1 MVRPATRILDRN
13 GELLYEVID
22 PNAGK
27 QIDLSLAAIPQACVD
42 ATLATEDRR
51 FFYHPGVDPIAIVR
65 ALWQNVAGGSVF
77 SGGSTLTQQLARSLL
92 LPIEERL
99 EQSLERKLREAWL
112 AFELERLYSKDELLA
127 LYLNQTYYGNFA
139 YGIEAAA
146 QVFFAKPAEQLSQ
159 AECALLAGLVQYPS
173 GYNPLLDPET
183 AKGRQL
189 TVLRLLR
196 DGGFLSAGE
205 MEQIAGEP
213 LVYRSHLFDIS
224 APHLVMTVQEAL
236 VARFGADRLR
246 EGGLTVTTTADLFLQ
261 RQAEATVQRRLR
273 QLTCQEPGFC
283 KGPVLTGRRIENAAA
298 VVLDSAGGD
307 VLAMVGSPDYFDP
320 RISGNVNAAL
330 SLRQPGSAIKPL
342 TYAAALDPQWSAR
355 AGVPP
360 LTAAS
365 ILPDL
370 PVTFQVPEP
379 DGSFSVYRPL
389 NYDRAFH
396 GPVSVRSAL
405 ANSYNIPAVTVLD
418 RIGVDTLRQLAG
430 QAGIRTFTGR
440 YGLALTLGGG
450 DVRLLELAAA
460 YGTLDDGR
468 SLTPRLLLRVE
479 DAATGELLFDAGDP
493 PAGQQVIAPETAWL
507 ITDILADDSAR
518 APAFGSHSILELPF
532 AAAVKTG
539 TTTDWRDNWTV
550 GYSTERVIGVW
561 VGNADNTPMLDVS
574 GVDGAGP
581 IWHDLMILAHDANPP
596 DFVQPP
602 AITDAL
608 ICAPSGLLPTPACPR
623 TRIEHFLAGSEPTVT
638 DNQFRSVVV
647 ERSTGLAAGSATP
660 PIDREE
666 RVFWYLPVPYHDWMQ
681 AQGIPLPPDTGPA
694 DATAANQFMA
704 ASPEM
709 MQAPGTTGPLVLRS
723 PTHRSRYQ
731 LHPGAPGAVQQIA
744 LSGYANDGGRWA
756 ALRFMVDGLA
766 VISADNARQLEG
778 WWPLQLGEHQVW
790 LEGERTAG
798 AGIERSEVATIT
810 VDPFSPPL
818 EGQVLQER

>member
-1 MVRPATRILDRN
+1 M
-13 GELLYEVID
+13 
-22 PNAGK
+22 
-27 QIDLSLAAIPQACVD
+27 
-42 ATLATEDRR
+42 
-51 FFYHPGVDPIAIVR
+51 
-65 ALWQNVAGGSVF
+65 
-77 SGGSTLTQQLARSLL
+77 
-92 LPIEERL
+92 
-99 EQSLERKLREAWL
+99 
-112 AFELERLYSKDELLA
+112 
-127 LYLNQTYYGNFA
+127 
-139 YGIEAAA
+139 
-146 QVFFAKPAEQLSQ
+146 
-159 AECALLAGLVQYPS
+159 
-173 GYNPLLDPET
+173 
-183 AKGRQL
+183 
-189 TVLRLLR
+189 
-196 DGGFLSAGE
+196 
-205 MEQIAGEP
+205 
-213 LVYRSHLFDIS
+213 
-224 APHLVMTVQEAL
+224 
-236 VARFGADRLR
+236 
-246 EGGLTVTTTADLFLQ
+246 
-261 RQAEATVQRRLR
+261 
-273 QLTCQEPGFC
+273 
-283 KGPVLTGRRIENAAA
+283 
-298 VVLDSAGGD
+298 
-307 VLAMVGSPDYFDP
+307 
-320 RISGNVNAAL
+320 
-330 SLRQPGSAIKPL
+330 
-342 TYAAALDPQWSAR
+342 
-355 AGVPP
+355 
-360 LTAAS
+360 
-365 ILPDL
+365 
-370 PVTFQVPEP
+370 
-379 DGSFSVYRPL
+379 
-389 NYDRAFH
+389 
-396 GPVSVRSAL
+396 
-405 ANSYNIPAVTVLD
+405 TVLD
-418 RIGVDTLRQLAG
+418 RIGVDSLRQLAG

-460 YGTLDDGR
+460 YGMLDDGR
-468 SLTPRLLLRVE
+468 TLAPRLLLRVE

-493 PAGQQVIAPETAWL
+493 TAGQQVIAPETAWL
-507 ITDILADDSAR
+507 VTDILADDSAR
-518 APAFGSHSILELPF
+518 APAFGSHSLLELPF

-574 GVDGAGP
+574 GVAGAGP
-581 IWHDLMILAHDANPP
+581 IWHDLMLLAHDANPP

-638 DNQFRSVVV
+638 DNQFRPVVV

-666 RVFWYLPVPYHDWMQ
+666 RVFWYLPVTYHDWMQ

-694 DATAANQFMA
+694 DTTAANQLMA

-810 VDPFSPPL
+810 VDPFSPPQ
-818 EGQVLQER
+818 EGQILQER